1 MTLHHYGVVLMFRYS
16 LNVLVN
22 LTQLVGVS
30 VESAAVHDTPNGYS
44 FIMIRVENTTN
55 GRNGALRA
63 ISTLCATA
71 CTYVTTPYYLC
82 TVPIMIG
89 FMASAKTRDFEVFE
103 TIVANNAGNTQTID
117 LNTFVNVAEM
127 EAFGIE
133 SVTIGI
139 DATETAPATA
149 EFMAQLALE
158 DLSGGFISHAS
169 YDSLY
174 LVVADAT
181 TGFTEQSLSLGD
193 VKQVRYVPGGQL
205 QVRADRMGGSSDVN
219 LYIRIT
225 GKISKLSAA
234 DYMSLAL
241 TNSLSN

>member
-1 MTLHHYGVVLMFRYS
+1 M
-16 LNVLVN
+16 
-22 LTQLVGVS
+22 
-30 VESAAVHDTPNGYS
+30 AA
-44 FIMIRVENTTN
+44 
-55 GRNGALRA
+55 
-63 ISTLCATA
+63 
-71 CTYVTTPYYLC
+71 
-82 TVPIMIG
+82 
-89 FMASAKTRDFEVFE
+89 AKTRDFEIFE
-103 TIVANNAGNTQTID
+103 TITANTAGNVQTID

-133 SVTIGI
+133 SVHIGI
-139 DATETAPATA
+139 DATEATPSTA

-158 DLSGGFISHAS
+158 DLAAGFISHAS

-174 LVVADAT
+174 LTFTDVT
-181 TGFTEQSLSLGD
+181 TGFVEESLSLGD
-193 VKQVRYVPGGQL
+193 VKQIRYVPGGQL
-205 QVRADRMGGSSDVN
+205 QVRADRVGGASDTN